1 MDLPADMASKFA
13 KKTEIFPELSFG
25 KSADYKLIGIEKV
38 NGEDVYVIKDADTT
52 YYYSVKTGLKVG
64 EIQKQKMGPQEM
76 EVPTY
81 YSDYKD
87 VNGVKLPYTIK
98 QTMMGQEIEM
108 KVNSYS
114 VNQAKDEDFK

>member
-1 MDLPADMASKFA
+1 
-13 KKTEIFPELSFG
+13 
-25 KSADYKLIGIEKV
+25 
-38 NGEDVYVIKDADTT
+38 
-52 YYYSVKTGLKVG
+52 
-64 EIQKQKMGPQEM
+64 MGPQEM

-87 VNGVKLPYTIK
+87 VSGVKLPYTIK